1 MLSSNVRDGVQR
13 VAFGAI
19 FVALFA
25 GAVYVSSLGGRPG
38 GAGVDPQ
45 RTPAYAAPA
54 E

>member
-25 GAVYVSSLGGRPG
+25 GAVYVSSLGGRTA
-38 GAGVDPQ
+38 GASVDPQ
-45 RTPAYAAPA
+45 RTPAYATPA
-54 E
+54 Q